1 MPIVTGVSRICSTVT
16 FVTNGTRHSQPFQTA
31 VR

>member
-1 MPIVTGVSRICSTVT
+1 MVTGVSRICSTVT
-16 FVTNGTRHSQPFQTA
+16 LVTNGTRHSQPFHSA

>member
-1 MPIVTGVSRICSTVT
+1 MVTGVSRICSTVT
-16 FVTNGTRHSQPFQTA
+16 LVTNGTRHSQPFQSA